1 MADADMSNLS
11 QLVNDKAFYTSVN
24 DFMSTYQELAAMQM
38 QRVRDS
44 ILQTRR
50 YMDGLSDVFIDVR
63 QSHYQKIKDLIERN
77 KKANAAALAGKKQQL
92 TLSTLKKNGKSLA
105 ILISPDSKFSGDITR
120 KVFSA
125 FRNYYQDTD
134 KEAAVV
140 GVIGERLFKQAFPNK
155 NYQAFQ
161 IPERMVDF
169 KELIPLIK
177 YAIKYQQVDIFYSRF
192 YSLIN
197 QEPVTTNVTGDTS
210 FFEQTQAVEREKR
223 NFLYEPPLEE
233 MLEFFEIQVFSSLI
247 RQALHESYL
256 ANLGS
261 RIITLDAATQNVA
274 LKNAKLDRQ
283 FIALQRHINNRKQRE
298 RIAGINLWK

>member
-1 MADADMSNLS
+1 MSNLS

>member
-1 MADADMSNLS
+1 MSNLS
-11 QLVNDKAFYTSVN
+11 RLVEERAFYTSIH
-24 DFMSTYQELAAMQM
+24 DFMSTYQELAALQM

-63 QSHYQKIKDLIERN
+63 QSHYHKIKELVERN
-77 KKANAAALAGKKQQL
+77 KKANQDALSGKKNHL
-92 TLSTLKKNGKSLA
+92 SLSTLKKNGKSLV

-125 FRNYYQDTD
+125 FKTYLSTNDRDV
-134 KEAAVV
+134 ALVGAV
-140 GVIGERLFKQAFPNK
+140 GERMFVQSFPGK
-155 NYQAFQ
+155 SYQAFD
-161 IPERMVDF
+161 IPEKMVDF
-169 KELIPLIK
+169 SELIPLIK
-177 YAIKYQQVDIFYSRF
+177 YAITYEQVDIFYSRF
-192 YSLIN
+192 YSLIS
-197 QEPVTTNVTGDTS
+197 QEPVTNNITGDTS

-223 NFLYEPPLEE
+223 NFLFEPPLQE

-261 RIITLDAATQNVA
+261 RIITLDAATQNITA
-274 LKNAKLDRQ
+274 ENAKLDRA
-283 FIALQRHINNRKQRE
+283 FRTAQRHLSNRKQRE
-298 RIAGINLWK
+298 RIAGIALWK

>member
-1 MADADMSNLS
+1 MSNLS
-11 QLVNDKAFYTSVN
+11 RLLEEKAFYTSVN
-24 DFMSTYQELAAMQM
+24 DFMSTYQELAALQM

-63 QSHYQKIKDLIERN
+63 QSHYQKIKELVERN
-77 KKANAAALAGKKQQL
+77 KKANKDALTGKKNHIS
-92 TLSTLKKNGKSLA
+92 LSSLKKNGKSLV

-120 KVFSA
+120 KVFSSFKDYFHNSDREVA
-125 FRNYYQDTD
+125 L
-134 KEAAVV
+134 V
-140 GVIGERLFKQAFPNK
+140 GIIGERLFKQSFPNK
-155 NYQAFQ
+155 NYKLFT
-161 IPERMVDF
+161 IPEKMVGFD
-169 KELIPLIK
+169 ELVPLIK
-177 YAIKYQQVDIFYSRF
+177 YAIDYEQVDIFYSRF

-197 QEPVTTNVTGDTS
+197 QEPVTNNITGDTS

-223 NFLYEPPLEE
+223 NFLFEPPLEE

-261 RIITLDAATQNVA
+261 RIITLDAATQNVSA
-274 LKNAKLDRQ
+274 ENAKLDKQ
-283 FIALQRHINNRKQRE
+283 YTNMQRYQTNRKQRE
-298 RIAGINLWK
+298 RIAGMDLWK

>member
-1 MADADMSNLS
+1 MSNIS
-11 QLVNDKAFYTSVN
+11 QLLEERAFYTSIHE
-24 DFMSTYQELAAMQM
+24 FMSTYQELAALQM

-63 QSHYQKIKDLIERN
+63 QSHYQKIKEMLDRN
-77 KKANAAALAGKKQQL
+77 KKANQAALSGKKQHL
-92 TLSTLKKNGKSLA
+92 SLSTLKKNGKSLV

-125 FRNYYQDTD
+125 FKDYLHSNDR
-134 KEAAVV
+134 EVALV
-140 GVIGERLFKQAFPNK
+140 GTIGERMFTQAFPGK
-155 NYQAFQ
+155 SYQEFN
-161 IPERMVDF
+161 IPEKMVNF
-169 KELIPLIK
+169 NELIPLIK
-177 YAIKYQQVDIFYSRF
+177 YAIAYEQVDIFYSRF

-197 QEPVTTNVTGDTS
+197 QEPVKNNVTGDTS

-223 NFLYEPPLEE
+223 NFLFEPPLQE

-261 RIITLDAATQNVA
+261 RIITLDAATQNITA
-274 LKNAKLDRQ
+274 ENAKLNR
-283 FIALQRHINNRKQRE
+283 ALVTAERHLSNRKQRE
-298 RIAGINLWK
+298 RIAGMALWK